1 MHERPRRDRQFSK
14 HWVYDRDRKWIGPID
29 NDNTNDGLLWIYEV
43 NLYRNMCFIVVI
55 NCNHFKIKNSDI
67 IEILLIRLRSLI
79 FIIFFVQDWTI
90 KKILFF
96 VLNIQFSIKNSSNNL
111 RSKHTQTNFSFV
123 ILKTSSKPQS
133 KTGAN
138 LFHINRSSAPFIF
151 CILIYCGR
159 K

>member
-1 MHERPRRDRQFSK
+1 MSAPAATDSLANTEFTIGTANGLDRLTTTIRMM
-14 HWVYDRDRKWIGPID
+14 VYYGYMRLICIEICVLSS
-29 NDNTNDGLLWIYEV
+29 LLIAIILRWKISV
-43 NLYRNMCFIVVI
+43 IV
-55 NCNHFKIKNSDI
+55 
-67 IEILLIRLRSLI
+67 EILLIRLRSSI

-96 VLNIQFSIKNSSNNL
+96 VLNIQFAIKNSSNNL